1 MSFLPLA
8 SAFRSSAR
16 SLGLPRRGADRSRP
30 PQPSSPRRRDPH
42 RPASSFDL
50 PLPQL
55 SPPPELVH
63 LSRLL
68 CNRILKSRST
78 TRSCRPTAAAHL
90 ARSLILSVAL
100 SVTSSCGYRRP
111 KKEE

>member
-16 SLGLPRRGADRSRP
+16 SLGLP
-30 PQPSSPRRRDPH
+30 PQQSSPRRRDPR

-50 PLPQL
+50 PPPQL
-55 SPPPELVH
+55 SPHPELVH
-63 LSRLL
+63 LSRL

-78 TRSCRPTAAAHL
+78 TRSCRPAAAAHL

-100 SVTSSCGYRRP
+100 SATSSYGYRRP
-111 KKEE
+111 KKEEQ